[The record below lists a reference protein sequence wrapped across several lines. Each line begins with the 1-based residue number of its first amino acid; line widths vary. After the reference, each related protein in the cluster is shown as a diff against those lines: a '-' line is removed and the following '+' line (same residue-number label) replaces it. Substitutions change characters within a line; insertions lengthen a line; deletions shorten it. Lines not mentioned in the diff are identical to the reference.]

1 MGLFVFLAG
10 HSATVDA
17 SVDASADASGASSGA
32 SSDDAIESAK
42 LIKKARVEK
51 LHMSRAW
58 HLLLQ
63 YQPRFFGG
71 FESPAKSPKFFLST
85 DGARDP
91 EAELLTTIEELS
103 KSTRK
108 VRSRDEKFEDPVA
121 CVFPARKL
129 WLEKTLGVK
138 FPSPACERFDRFV
151 EILQPQS
158 LTYVFSSYYLNNP
171 ASAFGHTFLRINKAP
186 SAKDGER
193 YELSDYGVGYAA
205 MKVSDNPF
213 VYSFLGVSGLM
224 PGSFDI
230 NPYYYKVREYND
242 FESRDL
248 WEYDLNFSPEEVA
261 MAVAYI
267 WELLDASFNYHYFK
281 ENCSYRILSILEVA
295 RPSLHLTD
303 VLKAHVMPAD
313 TVQTLY
319 EQKDLVTRIHFR
331 PSVRSTFENRY
342 RRLDSAEKQALRR
355 FAKNESLEL
364 LTSDLSVDG
373 QRKALDAAIDYLD
386 YRYPKEILRKEAK
399 YDFKKQILIK
409 RAETGGLSSPL
420 NPEPP
425 WSEAPHSAQG
435 SRRLGFGY
443 RDFSG
448 EKSYLLDFK
457 LALHDLLDPKL
468 GYPPTAQITMG
479 HFGVLWTPESKT
491 DGRGKFDLDHATL
504 YEVISLAPVDAF
516 TSGSSWRLKFAYN
529 RGVEND
535 CVDVCG
541 WTELSGGTGPTMTL
555 WSHLDLTMWLR
566 MAALTSPK
574 FIDEKLRVGAGP
586 GISVRWNYGRV
597 ALMAETFFR
606 YDFKGREHEFRR
618 HSLGLNLSL
627 AKELSLRASAEAA
640 GSDIH
645 RSDLRLLYYY

>member
-1 MGLFVFLAG
+1 MGLFIFSLA
-10 HSATVDA
+10 
-17 SVDASADASGASSGA
+17 ASANAAAISAASDLPGLL
-32 SSDDAIESAK
+32 E
-42 LIKKARVEK
+42 KARAEK
-51 LHMSRAW
+51 LYTHRSW

-63 YQPRFFGG
+63 YQPKFLAKLLGG
-71 FESPAKSPKFFLST
+71 VESPAKSPQFFLNANGS
-85 DGARDP
+85 RDP
-91 EAELLTTIEELS
+91 EAELLTTIEELT
-103 KSTRK
+103 KNTRK
-108 VRSRDEKFEDPVA
+108 VLSRDGKFEDPVA

-129 WLEKTLGVK
+129 WLEKTLGTK
-138 FPSPACERFDRFV
+138 FPSPACERFERFL
-151 EILQPQS
+151 EILEPQS
-158 LTYVFSSYYLNNP
+158 LTYVFSAYYLNNP
-171 ASAFGHTFLRINKAP
+171 ASAFGHTFLRINKSP

-248 WEYDLNFSPEEVA
+248 WEYDLNFSQDEVA

-295 RPSLHLTD
+295 RPTLHLTD

-319 EQKDLVTRIHFR
+319 RQKDLVTRIHFR

-342 RRLDSAEKQALRR
+342 GRLDDKEKRALRQ
-355 FAKNESLEL
+355 FAKNESLEQ
-364 LTSDLSVDG
+364 LTTGLDLES

-399 YDFKKQILIK
+399 YDFKKQILVK
-409 RAETGGLSSPL
+409 RAETGGASEPL

-425 WSEAPHSAQG
+425 WNEAPHSAQG
-435 SRRLGFGY
+435 SRRLGLGFS
-443 RDFSG
+443 DFAG
-448 EKSYLLDFK
+448 AKSYLLDFK

-479 HFGVLWTPESKT
+479 HFGLLWTPQAKSDGGSKIAV
-491 DGRGKFDLDHATL
+491 DHATL
-504 YEVISLAPVDAF
+504 YEVISLAPVDTF
-516 TSGSSWRLKFAYN
+516 TSGSSWRLKLAYD

-535 CVDVCG
+535 CVLTDSKTCS
-541 WTELSGGTGPTMTL
+541 WWELSGGTGPTVTL

-566 MAALTSPK
+566 MAALTSPD
-574 FIDEKLRVGAGP
+574 FVDEKFRIGAGP
-586 GISVRWNYGRV
+586 GFSLRWNYGKV
-597 ALMAETFFR
+597 ALLAESFFR
-606 YDFKGREHEFRR
+606 YDLKGREQEFRH
-618 HSLGLNLSL
+618 HSVGFNLSL
-627 AKELSLRASAEAA
+627 TKSASLRITSEAA
-640 GSDIH
+640 GTNSTRH
-645 RSDLRLLYYY
+645 DLRLLYYY

>member
-1 MGLFVFLAG
+1 MGLFIF
-10 HSATVDA
+10 S
-17 SVDASADASGASSGA
+17 ASAKAT
-32 SSDDAIESAK
+32 SDPALENARAK
-42 LIKKARVEK
+42 Q
-51 LHMSRAW
+51 LHTHRAW

-63 YQPRFFGG
+63 YQPKLFGG
-71 FESPAKSPKFFLST
+71 FESPAKSPNFFLSPN
-85 DGARDP
+85 GARDP
-91 EAELLTTIEELS
+91 ESELLTTIVEFS
-103 KSTRK
+103 KNTRK
-108 VRSRDEKFEDPVA
+108 VVSRDKKFEDPVA
-121 CVFPARKL
+121 CVFPARKM
-129 WLEKTLGVK
+129 WLEKMLEVK
-138 FPSPACERFDRFV
+138 FPSPACERYERFV

-248 WEYDLNFSPEEVA
+248 WEYDLGLTPDEVK

-295 RPSLHLTD
+295 RPGLHLTD
-303 VLKAHVMPAD
+303 DLKMQVMPAD
-313 TVQTLY
+313 TVQTIY
-319 EQKDLVTRIHFR
+319 RQKDLVTRIHFR
-331 PSVRSTFENRY
+331 PSVRSTFESRY
-342 RRLDSAEKQALRR
+342 KSLSSDERSAIRK
-355 FAKNESLEL
+355 FATNESLEE
-364 LTSDLSVDG
+364 LTGRLSVLSADS
-373 QRKALDAAIDYLD
+373 QIKALDAAIDYLD

-399 YDFKKQILIK
+399 YDFKKQILVK
-409 RAETGGLSSPL
+409 RSETGGLSEPL
-420 NPEPP
+420 KVEAPFG
-425 WSEAPHSAQG
+425 EAPHVAQG
-435 SRRLGFGY
+435 SRRLGLGY
-443 RDFSG
+443 RDFAG
-448 EKSYLLDFK
+448 EKSYTFDFK

-479 HFGVLWTPESKT
+479 HFGGSYTSPP
-491 DGRGKFDLDHATL
+491 DAAAQAKFELDYATL

-516 TSGSSWRLKFAYN
+516 TSGSSWRLKFSYD

-535 CVDVCG
+535 CVNFRSCA
-541 WTELSGGTGPTMTL
+541 WTELSGGTGPTVSV
-555 WSHLDLTMWLR
+555 WSHLDLTLWLR
-566 MAALTSPK
+566 MAALTSGD
-574 FIDEKLRVGAGP
+574 FVDEKFRFGLGP
-586 GISVRWNYGRV
+586 GISVRWNYGRL

-606 YDFKGREHEFRR
+606 YDIKGREQEFRR
-618 HSLGLNLSL
+618 HTLGINFALAQNLSL
-627 AKELSLRASAEAA
+627 RTTTESA
-640 GSDIH
+640 GPNIH
-645 RSDLRLLYYY
+645 RTDLRLLYHY

>member
-1 MGLFVFLAG
+1 MGLFIFSTAA
-10 HSATVDA
+10 SANAA
-17 SVDASADASGASSGA
+17 SVNAVTVNTASDLPVLL
-32 SSDDAIESAK
+32 E
-42 LIKKARVEK
+42 KARAEK
-51 LHMSRAW
+51 LHTHRSW

-63 YQPRFFGG
+63 YQPKLLAKLSGG
-71 FESPAKSPKFFLST
+71 VESPAKSPQFFLNANGS
-85 DGARDP
+85 RNP
-91 EAELLTTIEELS
+91 EAELLTTIEELT
-103 KSTRK
+103 KNTRK
-108 VRSRDEKFEDPVA
+108 VLSRDGKFEDPVA

-129 WLEKTLGVK
+129 WLEKTLGTK
-138 FPSPACERFDRFV
+138 FPSPAC
-151 EILQPQS
+151 
-158 LTYVFSSYYLNNP
+158 
-171 ASAFGHTFLRINKAP
+171 
-186 SAKDGER
+186 ER

-248 WEYDLNFSPEEVA
+248 WEYDLNFSRDEVA

-295 RPSLHLTD
+295 RPTLHLTD

-319 EQKDLVTRIHFR
+319 RQKDLVTRIHFR

-342 RRLDSAEKQALRR
+342 GRLDDNEKRALRQ
-355 FAKNESLEL
+355 FAKNESLEQ
-364 LTSDLSVDG
+364 LTTGLDLES

-399 YDFKKQILIK
+399 YDFKKQILVK
-409 RAETGGLSSPL
+409 RAETGGASEPL

-425 WSEAPHSAQG
+425 WNEAPHSAQG
-435 SRRLGFGY
+435 SRRLGLGFS
-443 RDFSG
+443 DFAG

-479 HFGVLWTPESKT
+479 HFGLLWTPQAKSDGSSKIAV
-491 DGRGKFDLDHATL
+491 DHATL
-504 YEVISLAPVDAF
+504 YEVISLAPVDTF
-516 TSGSSWRLKFAYN
+516 TSGSSWRLKLAYD

-535 CVDVCG
+535 CVLTGSETCS
-541 WTELSGGTGPTMTL
+541 WWELSGGTGPTVTL

-566 MAALTSPK
+566 MAAVTSPD
-574 FIDEKLRVGAGP
+574 FVDEKFRIGAGP
-586 GISVRWNYGRV
+586 GFSLRWNYGKV
-597 ALMAETFFR
+597 ALLAESLFR
-606 YDFKGREHEFRR
+606 YDIKGREQEFR
-618 HSLGLNLSL
+618 HHAVGFNLSL
-627 AKELSLRASAEAA
+627 A
-640 GSDIH
+640 
-645 RSDLRLLYYY
+645 

>member
-1 MGLFVFLAG
+1 MKSLTLVGLFIFLPNQAG
-10 HSATVDA
+10 ASPSVTDA
-17 SVDASADASGASSGA
+17 VASGANI
-32 SSDDAIESAK
+32 DLED
-42 LIKKARVEK
+42 LVKKAKAEK
-51 LHMSRAW
+51 LYTHRAW

-63 YQPRFFGG
+63 YQPRLLGG
-71 FESPAKSPKFFLST
+71 FESPAKSSGFFLNAAGS
-85 DGARDP
+85 RDP
-91 EAELLTTIEELS
+91 EAELLTTIEELL
-103 KSTRK
+103 KNTRK
-108 VRSRDEKFEDPVA
+108 ILSRDKKFEDPVA
-121 CVFPARKL
+121 CVFPARKI
-129 WLEKTLGVK
+129 WLEKSLGVK
-138 FPSPACERFDRFV
+138 FPSPDCERFERFL

-171 ASAFGHTFLRINKAP
+171 ASAFGHTFLRINKSP

-248 WEYDLNFSPEEVA
+248 WEYDLNFSPEEV
-261 MAVAYI
+261 MMSVAYI

-319 EQKDLVTRIHFR
+319 EQNDLVTRIHFR

-342 RRLDSAEKQALRR
+342 RLLADNEKRALRK
-355 FAKNESLEL
+355 FAKIESLDQ
-364 LTSDLSVDG
+364 LTEGLPVES

-386 YRYPKEILRKEAK
+386 YRYPKEILRKEPK
-399 YDFKKQILIK
+399 YDFKKQILVK
-409 RAETGGLSSPL
+409 RAETGGVSEPL
-420 NPEPP
+420 KPEPP
-425 WSEAPHSAQG
+425 WSEAPHIAQG
-435 SRRLGFGY
+435 SRRLGLGY
-443 RDFSG
+443 RNFSG
-448 EKSYLLDFK
+448 EKSVLLDFK

-479 HFGVLWTPESKT
+479 HFGFSWTPKT
-491 DGRGKFDLDHATL
+491 EAHSDSRLAVDHATF

-516 TSGSSWRLKFAYN
+516 TSGSSWRLKFAYE

-535 CVDVCG
+535 CAPGDLESCA
-541 WTELSGGTGPTMTL
+541 WTELSGGTGPTVSL
-555 WSHLDLTMWLR
+555 FSHLDLSLWLR
-566 MAALTSPK
+566 MAALTSSD
-574 FIDEKLRVGAGP
+574 FVDEKFRVGAGP
-586 GISVRWNYGRV
+586 GLSVRWNHGRV
-597 ALMAETFFR
+597 AVMAETYYR
-606 YDFKGREHEFRR
+606 YDLKGRNHEFRR
-618 HSLGLNLSL
+618 HNLGINLSL
-627 AKELSLRASAEAA
+627 AKSLSLRFSAESA
-640 GSDIH
+640 GDHIS
-645 RSDLRLLYYY
+645 RQDLRLLYYY